1 MQPLWKRKLSKKHL
15 PSRQAFSHEPAV
27 PAPSIGGGGHRS
39 FRGAMGVCGWGQPYV
54 AIASPPCTPHPAGM
68 PRCVATRLIAAFS
81 LFLVALGFNAHPAN
95 AAGVIST
102 ITVGSTPMGIALTPD
117 GSKAYVT
124 NSASGTVS
132 VIDTATLAVT
142 STITTGGQPVAIAM
156 SPDGSQVFVAD
167 YLNGTYKVIATASDT
182 VVGTAPKPSF
192 CDNPTSI
199 AYHPTGSPIYSGCG
213 LRVFA
218 INTSTPY
225 ANSQVR
231 HGSNSIEDVAV
242 SGDASELIDAGGG
255 YVVFV
260 NSGWSAGVSNNPRAV
275 AITYDGDTA
284 YSANADGTVTS
295 LYRPTTTIAS
305 WAVGTDLSDIVL
317 REGDDRIYVTDRSA
331 NQLIIQ
337 ELSTRTTLST
347 FAVGSTPS
355 ALAVSSDGTRA
366 YVVNSASNSV
376 SVIDLTDGSS
386 SSGGS
391 QAVTYTL
398 NLSAGEGASCA
409 PSEVSGRQ
417 NNWVTLPEAGACTN
431 TTRSGASVLLGFATT
446 PDFPVDIAQ
455 RQVTNGWGAYELFN
469 ARGEITSVF
478 IPVGGATL
486 MTGTRT
492 MYAIWGS
499 S

>member
-1 MQPLWKRKLSKKHL
+1 
-15 PSRQAFSHEPAV
+15 
-27 PAPSIGGGGHRS
+27 
-39 FRGAMGVCGWGQPYV
+39 
-54 AIASPPCTPHPAGM
+54 M
-68 PRCVATRLIAAFS
+68 PRCVATRCVAVFS
-81 LFLVALGFNAHPAN
+81 LALAALGFSSQAAHS
-95 AAGVIST
+95 AGVIDT
-102 ITVGSTPMGIALTPD
+102 LTVGSTPIGIALTPD

-132 VIDTATLAVT
+132 VIDTATRNVT
-142 STITTGGQPVAIAM
+142 STIATGGQPQAIAV
-156 SPDGSQVFVAD
+156 SPNGSQVFVAD

-213 LRVFA
+213 LRVYA
-218 INTSTPY
+218 INTSSPY
-225 ANSQVR
+225 ASSQIR
-231 HGSNSIEDVAV
+231 LGSNSIEDVAV

-255 YVVFV
+255 YVIFV
-260 NSGWSAGVSNNPRAV
+260 NSGWSPGVPNNPRAV
-275 AITYDGDTA
+275 AITYDGDTV

-295 LYRPTTTIAS
+295 LYRPTAAIAN

-317 REGDDRIYVTDRSA
+317 RESDDRIYVTDRSA

-337 ELSTRTTLST
+337 QLSTRTTLST

-355 ALAVSSDGTRA
+355 ALAISPDGTRA

-391 QAVTYTL
+391 QAVNYTL
-398 NLSAGEGASCA
+398 SLSAGDGASCA

-417 NNWVTLPEAGACTN
+417 NNWVTLPESRACTN

-455 RQVTNGWGAYELFN
+455 RQVTHGWGAYELFN
-469 ARGEITSVF
+469 ERGEITAVF
-478 IPVGGATL
+478 IPAGGATL

-492 MYAIWGS
+492 MYAIWS
-499 S
+499 SS